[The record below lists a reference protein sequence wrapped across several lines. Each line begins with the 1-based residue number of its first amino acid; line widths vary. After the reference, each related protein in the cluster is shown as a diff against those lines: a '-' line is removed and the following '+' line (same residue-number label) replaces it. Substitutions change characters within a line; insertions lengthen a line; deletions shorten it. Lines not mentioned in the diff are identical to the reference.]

1 VATVAISEIELAES
15 EEFNLTDARQIKQ
28 STRGAKKKI
37 YMLTPDAFKKCLMR
51 AQRRPGQPVDVTRY
65 ADYYLFLEKIV
76 KYYGD
81 YQLTKEQILSA
92 GKDGTIAD
100 LQAKMDK
107 MLSKADTI
115 ISQNETQSSQINDL
129 QEDLTGAR
137 ADITGLHSKMD
148 GFATILSQLAI
159 SSEVVRSILTKANDP
174 DIMDINVRS
183 PSKGVES
190 LKMVYLITCYSRDHT
205 RMLTRVACRNFKT
218 TPKTIN
224 DIISVFVNDLDNED
238 RLLFH
243 SVSAIALSCD
253 IEINTE
259 LRIFKQV
266 FDEMESQPFNRLVKW
281 RAIPIESVDEIT
293 TKRDLMVQKLRT
305 AFIMHH
311 QDSLIKYKTSDQT
324 PEEMKV
330 KADAVFQYCTD
341 FTTDTTRYCQQF
353 LDAYVRRAL
362 DGTAIWTNRSDMRS
376 SFTHDLVRKASTAH
390 INMKQCDY
398 AKVMLKLRI
407 REFDIEG
414 FLESLM
420 AEQEAAL
427 DSDEDFELDS
437 DEEFY

>member
-1 VATVAISEIELAES
+1 
-15 EEFNLTDARQIKQ
+15 
-28 STRGAKKKI
+28 
-37 YMLTPDAFKKCLMR
+37 MLTPDAFKKCLMR
-51 AQRRPGQPVDVTRY
+51 AQRHSAQSIDVTRY

-76 KYYGD
+76 KYYGE
-81 YQLTKEQILSA
+81 YQLIKANISLAE
-92 GKDGTIAD
+92 KDSMLGEKDDTIAD

-107 MLSKADTI
+107 LLSKADTI
-115 ISQNETQSSQINDL
+115 ISQNESQSSQLDSQSAQINDL

-224 DIISVFVNDLDNED
+224 DIISAFVNDLDNED

-266 FDEMESQPFNRLVKW
+266 FDEMDSQPFNRMVKW
-281 RAIPIESVDEIT
+281 RSIPIESVDEIT

-305 AFIMHH
+305 AFVMHH

-330 KADAVFQYCTD
+330 KADAVFQYCAD

-353 LDAYVRRAL
+353 LDAYVRRAM
-362 DGTAIWTNRSDMRS
+362 DGTAIWTNHSDMRS

-390 INMKQCDY
+390 VNMKQCDY

-420 AEQEAAL
+420 AEQEAAF
-427 DSDEDFELDS
+427 DSDDEFELDS
-437 DEEFY
+437 DEEEFY